1 MIRHLGSTRGVSA
14 INAGVP
20 AASIVANMKY
30 ILKLQANRQP
40 QAMVVNF
47 SPVGFYQFQN
57 FPGPQIPGLKI
68 QDLLDDRLDSYL
80 AEWLWTRGRPEE
92 LADHFGAYWRTRK
105 IWRAVTWVS
114 RSTFADGFMNAT
126 LAYSDGSP
134 MDAGAYQLL
143 YFGEFVAGVRENP
156 AAARLRRDEISGV
169 IRAARAAG
177 WTVVLVRFPIG
188 ARMRDLEA
196 ELPPDL
202 RPDALALAVGVPFLD
217 YTEDPRTAGL
227 ATLDESH
234 LTPDSAREMARILA
248 HDLFPL
254 LR

>member
-1 MIRHLGSTRGVSA
+1 M
-14 INAGVP
+14 
-20 AASIVANMKY
+20 
-30 ILKLQANRQP
+30 
-40 QAMVVNF
+40 
-47 SPVGFYQFQN
+47 N
-57 FPGPQIPGLKI
+57 FPGPPIPGLKI

-92 LADHFGAYWRTRK
+92 LSDYFVPYLRTGIIRRGAG
-105 IWRAVTWVS
+105 WVS
-114 RSTFADGFMNAT
+114 RSSFPDGFMNAT
-126 LAYSDGSP
+126 LNIRGGLP
-134 MDAGAYQLL
+134 TDAAAYQLAN
-143 YFGEFVAGVRENP
+143 FGQFVAEVRENP

-196 ELPPDL
+196 GLPPDL
-202 RPDALALAVGVPFLD
+202 HPDALARDVGVGLLD
-217 YTEDPRTAGL
+217 YTEDPRTVGL